1 MNGKQ
6 STLSSEVSGVL
17 LIALEKPKDCF
28 ILSPGR
34 AHIRIRSP
42 RCVASSLWNNV
53 GKGSRQTRSVTL
65 GKGLALRTGCKGPCA
80 DASAKQQLL
89 DASGG

>member
-42 RCVASSLWNNV
+42 RFVASSQLRNV
-53 GKGSRQTRSVTL
+53 DKGSWKIDL
-65 GKGLALRTGCKGPCA
+65 
-80 DASAKQQLL
+80 
-89 DASGG
+89 